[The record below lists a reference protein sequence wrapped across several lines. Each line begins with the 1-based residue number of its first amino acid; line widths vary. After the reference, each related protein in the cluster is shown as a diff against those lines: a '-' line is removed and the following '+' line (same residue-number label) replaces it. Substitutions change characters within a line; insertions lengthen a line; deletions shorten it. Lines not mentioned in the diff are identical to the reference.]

1 MRERGAGTSQLFL
14 DQVES
19 DTEVPLLLSLRTLRD
34 TCTGPISSLECGGEK
49 HISLANISD
58 GAGTPWD
65 FDSPHYPSAHFEVWE
80 G

>member
-1 MRERGAGTSQLFL
+1 MRQRGAGTSQLFL
-14 DQVES
+14 DHVES

-34 TCTGPISSLECGGEK
+34 TCTRPISSQEWGGEK

-58 GAGTPWD
+58 VAGAPWD
-65 FDSPHYPSAHFEVWE
+65 FALAHFEAWE